1 MRNLIIFLSLC
12 SVVLLSIFIGT
23 RSFSVSEKQSK
34 GEEKITSP
42 IPNIPNIGRIEV
54 LNGCGMPGAAG
65 VVADFLR
72 EKSFDVKNIG
82 NAKSWN
88 YPFTIIVS
96 RTKDMTT
103 AKQVC
108 DALNTDK
115 LITLRTGEELYNVS
129 VLIGPDFGE
138 LTR

>member
-1 MRNLIIFLSLC
+1 MRNFIIFLSLC

-23 RSFSVSEKQSK
+23 RRFSVSDKQSK
-34 GEEKITSP
+34 SEEKLSSP
-42 IPNIPNIGRIEV
+42 ISTIPNIGRIEV

-65 VVADFLR
+65 KVADFLR
-72 EKSFDVKNIG
+72 EKSFDVKSIG

-96 RTKDMTT
+96 RTEDMTT
-103 AKQVC
+103 AEQIC
-108 DALNTDK
+108 AAFNTDK
-115 LITLRTGEELYNVS
+115 LIILRTGEELYNVS

-138 LTR
+138 LTQ

>member
-12 SVVLLSIFIGT
+12 TIVLLSIFIGT
-23 RSFSVSEKQSK
+23 KRFSVPDEQNTNEKKTSP
-34 GEEKITSP
+34 KIT
-42 IPNIPNIGRIEV
+42 NIPNIGRIEV

-65 VVADFLR
+65 KVADFLR

-96 RTKDMTT
+96 RTKDITT

-115 LITLRTGEELYNVS
+115 LIILRTGEELYNVS
-129 VLIGPDFGE
+129 VFIGSDFGE
-138 LTR
+138 LIQ